1 MSTLIISNNKT
12 KALKYIVSNIEKAE
26 KCSINILNNVDILY
40 HNDNVKN
47 LSTSTIRSIITF
59 IDQKSLNLSKKYVI
73 ISNFNRSSI
82 EAQNTFLKTLEENNN
97 EIYLIS
103 KNLNGI
109 LPTVISRVFIKDI
122 EQKFTYNK
130 KILAEINA
138 IYKGDLS
145 KIKNLSKNFDLEKVL
160 NNLEYFIYR
169 NKDNLDRVKI
179 QKILTKI
186 YKCKNQILEV
196 KLNSEIQL
204 TSILLELF

>member
-12 KALKYIVSNIEKAE
+12 KALKYIVNSIEKAE
-26 KCSINILNNVDILY
+26 DCSINILNNVDILY
-40 HNDNVKN
+40 HNDNEKN
-47 LSTSTIRSIITF
+47 LSTSTIRDIITF
-59 IDQKSLNLSKKYVI
+59 IDQKNLNLSKKYVI
-73 ISNFNRSSI
+73 ISNFNRSSV

-160 NNLEYFIYR
+160 NNLEYFIYK
-169 NKDNLDRVKI
+169 NKNSFERDTIK
-179 QKILTKI
+179 KILTKI

-204 TSILLELF
+204 TSIFLELF